1 MKRKNESPNA
11 KSLLSKTTNGIL
23 VVSISVSLIFLSGCL
38 WNRTTSR
45 VFCLGY
51 GSEITGFHIL
61 KTERRSAVYIPDFFY
76 FEYFSWPRRG
86 FMPLLGEFLLR
97 LPTVLLEFPY
107 NSEVTYDRE
116 VVFRNSIWEDC
127 EKEEAISFH
136 NDLGTCTCA
145 VTSLTNNVVV
155 LPFLVRKDERQFEH
169 LDRPIYDMLFV
180 DTDNNLWVR
189 RVVCRKTLWSVA
201 YGEDKDVQAGD
212 ALLMRISLDD
222 GTIRPII
229 VLGEDGSGRLH
240 AECSSECFVKD
251 WERSF
256 WLYGL
261 SVFLSDIPE
270 N

>member
-1 MKRKNESPNA
+1 M
-11 KSLLSKTTNGIL
+11 
-23 VVSISVSLIFLSGCL
+23 F
-38 WNRTTSR
+38 RTP
-45 VFCLGY
+45 
-51 GSEITGFHIL
+51 IL
-61 KTERRSAVYIPDFFY
+61 K
-76 FEYFSWPRRG
+76 
-86 FMPLLGEFLLR
+86 
-97 LPTVLLEFPY
+97 
-107 NSEVTYDRE
+107 DRE
-116 VVFRNSIWEDC
+116 
-127 EKEEAISFH
+127 KGKAISFQH
-136 NDLGTCTCA
+136 DLGTCTCA
-145 VTSLTNNVVV
+145 VESLTNNVVV

-169 LDRPIYDMLFV
+169 LGKPIYDMLFV